1 MQDVMFLTL
10 SDILA
15 LDSTIC
21 RGAALHGLGH
31 LHHPDTDQLVQRY
44 LRQNPALSS
53 EARDYALAAARFE
66 VL

>member
-1 MQDVMFLTL
+1 MQDVMFQTL
-10 SDILA
+10 SGILA
-15 LDSTIC
+15 LDSAIC

-31 LHHPDTDQLVQRY
+31 LHHPGSDELVQRY
-44 LRQNPALSS
+44 VRQNPSLST